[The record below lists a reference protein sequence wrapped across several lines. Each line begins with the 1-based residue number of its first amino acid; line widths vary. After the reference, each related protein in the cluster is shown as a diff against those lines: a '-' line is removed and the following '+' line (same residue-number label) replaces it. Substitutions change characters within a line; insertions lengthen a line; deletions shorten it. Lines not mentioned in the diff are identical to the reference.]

1 MPGRTIAIGD
11 IHGCSRALDALIA
24 AIGPAPVDEI
34 VTLGDYVDRGPDT
47 PGVLDRLIA
56 LGSRC
61 RLVPLL
67 GNHDELMLDALTGG
81 DPLDWYGS
89 GGLATLE
96 SYDRWRR
103 FDAIPARH
111 VDFLRGCR
119 NYHETET
126 HIFAHAS
133 YDPDLPMTDQSIA
146 KLRWAKLRLARP
158 ARHHSGRIAVVGH
171 TSQKSGEILNL
182 GHLICID
189 TYCHGGGW
197 LTALDAQSGR
207 LWQVNRHGVPRRSP
221 VTDRTA

>member
-11 IHGCSRALDALIA
+11 IHGCSRALDALMASIRPT
-24 AIGPAPVDEI
+24 PADEI

-47 PGVLDRLIA
+47 PGVLDRLID

-67 GNHDELMLDALTGG
+67 GNHDQLMLDALTGG

-96 SYDRWRR
+96 SYDRSRR
-103 FDAIPARH
+103 LDAVPERH

-119 NYHETET
+119 DYHETDS
-126 HIFAHAS
+126 HIFVHAS
-133 YDPDLPMTDQSIA
+133 YDPELPMSRQPVDR
-146 KLRWAKLRLARP
+146 LRWAKLRWSTP
-158 ARHHSGRIAVVGH
+158 GPHYSGRTVVAGH
-171 TSQKSGEILNL
+171 TSQKSGEVLNL
-182 GHLICID
+182 GHILCID

-197 LTALDAQSGR
+197 LTALDVHAGR
-207 LWQVNRHGVPRRSP
+207 LWQVDRDGNPRRRHAS
-221 VTDRTA
+221 DRGT